1 MGYAGY
7 GYGFD
12 PTYLV
17 YLLPGLLL
25 SMWAAFLVRSRFK
38 RYSQVALSTGLTGAE
53 VAARIL
59 RAAGIGNVRI
69 EETPGFLSDHYDPGD
84 KVLRLSPDVFQ
95 GNSVAAAGVAAHE
108 VGHAIQDAEAYA
120 WMGIRQKLVNPA
132 RIGSQAGVWLAA
144 IGLAIN
150 SAGLAWVG
158 VILFSAIVAFQLV
171 TLPVEINASS
181 RAKLRLQAAGI
192 AVTAA
197 DAEGVEKV
205 LNAAALTYLA
215 AALTSIMQLL
225 YFVMRILGQRDR
237 D

>member
-1 MGYAGY
+1 MAMGY

-12 PTYLV
+12 TTYLA
-17 YLLPGLLL
+17 YLLPGVLL

-38 RYSQVALSTGLTGAE
+38 RYSKVALSTGLTGAE

-59 RAAGIGNVRI
+59 RAAGISNVRI
-69 EETPGFLSDHYDPGD
+69 EETPGFLSDHYDPSE

-171 TLPVEINASS
+171 TLPVEFNASS
-181 RAKLRLQAAGI
+181 RAKLRLQSAGI
-192 AVTAA
+192 AVTAT

-225 YFVMRILGQRDR
+225 YFVMRILGQRR

>member
-1 MGYAGY
+1 MYGY
-7 GYGFD
+7 GYD
-12 PTYLV
+12 TTYLA
-17 YLLPGLLL
+17 YLLPGILL

-38 RYSQVALSTGLTGAE
+38 RYSEVGLSTGLTGAE

-59 RAAGIGNVRI
+59 RAANITNVRI
-69 EETPGFLSDHYDPGD
+69 EQTPGFLSDHYDPTE
-84 KVLRLSPDVFQ
+84 KVLRLSPDVYN
-95 GNSVAAAGVAAHE
+95 GASVAAAGVAAHE

-132 RIGSQAGVWLAA
+132 RIGSQAGIWLAA
-144 IGLAIN
+144 IGLAIQ
-150 SAGLAWVG
+150 STGLAWVG

-171 TLPVEINASS
+171 TLPVELNASS
-181 RAKLRLQAAGI
+181 RAKARLKLAGI

-197 DAEGVEKV
+197 DEEGVAKV

-215 AALTSIMQLL
+215 AALTSVMQLL
-225 YFVMRILGQRDR
+225 YFVLRIMGQRDR

>member
-1 MGYAGY
+1 MLSLKPMGY

-12 PTYLV
+12 TTYLA

-38 RYSQVALSTGLTGAE
+38 RYSKVALSTGLTGAE

-59 RAAGIGNVRI
+59 RAAGISNVRI
-69 EETPGFLSDHYDPGD
+69 EETPGFLSDHYDPSE

-120 WMGIRQKLVNPA
+120 WMGIRQRLVTP
-132 RIGSQAGVWLAA
+132 
-144 IGLAIN
+144 
-150 SAGLAWVG
+150 AGLAWVG

-171 TLPVEINASS
+171 TLPVEFNASS
-181 RAKLRLQAAGI
+181 RAKLRLQSAGI
-192 AVTAA
+192 AVTAT

-225 YFVMRILGQRDR
+225 YFVMRILGQRR